1 MRQNL
6 YLYRRSCFDQLTKVE
21 GLSVEHSI
29 SIEEIGQRMKAF
41 RLGAGLTP
49 EELARKSGVSRAAI
63 YRYESG
69 NPARIDTLV
78 KIADLL
84 DVSLPTLL
92 GAGVEYIASAISFFE
107 RMRQLEENVDQITVL
122 FGPVSYL
129 LTTDLYDEYLPHV
142 LAESIPKDVDDH
154 EKALSDVDTLMG
166 ILRARKQSFRERAP
180 SIIGLISAAELNQF
194 LRVGFVGAH
203 NPPDVNVQQ
212 RRDVA
217 RTEIENIV
225 QILRSQPIGV
235 QLGVVVDSMPG
246 ASLQIF
252 KQANR
257 TSVGVSPFRLGAFAN
272 IRLGVATISSSPE
285 AIELYKSMTNQL
297 WMRSLKGEAAAD
309 FIERNVL
316 KCH

>member
-1 MRQNL
+1 MNH
-6 YLYRRSCFDQLTKVE
+6 
-21 GLSVEHSI
+21 GISV
-29 SIEEIGQRMKAF
+29 EEIGERMKAF

-49 EELARKSGVSRAAI
+49 EDLARRSGVSRAAI

-69 NPARIDTLV
+69 HPAKIDTLV

-84 DVSLPTLL
+84 EVSLPTLL

-129 LTTDLYDEYLPHV
+129 LTTDNYDEILPDV
-142 LAESIPKDVDDH
+142 LKESIPSNV
-154 EKALSDVDTLMG
+154 EGYTQALKEVDTLIE
-166 ILRARKQSFRERAP
+166 ILRARKNNYRKRMPNVIS
-180 SIIGLISAAELNQF
+180 LTSAAELNQF
-194 LRVGFVGAH
+194 LRLGFIGAH
-203 NPPDVNVQQ
+203 NPNGVDIEK
-212 RRDVA
+212 RRTSA
-217 RTEIENIV
+217 RIEIENIV
-225 QILRSQPIGV
+225 TLLRNQPIGV

-257 TSVGVSPFRLGAFAN
+257 KSVAVSPYRLGAFAN
-272 IRLGVATISSSPE
+272 IRLGVATISSAPD
-285 AIELYKSMTNQL
+285 ATELYQSVTNQL
-297 WMRSLKGEAAAD
+297 WSRSLKGDQAAD

-316 KCH
+316 S

>member
-1 MRQNL
+1 M
-6 YLYRRSCFDQLTKVE
+6 
-21 GLSVEHSI
+21 EHSI

-49 EELARKSGVSRAAI
+49 EELATKSGVSRAAI
-63 YRYESG
+63 YRCESG

-84 DVSLPTLL
+84 GVSLPTLL

-129 LTTDLYDEYLPHV
+129 LTTETYDEYLPKV
-142 LAESIPKDVDDH
+142 LMESIPNDVDDR
-154 EKALSDVDTLMG
+154 EKALRDVDVLIE
-166 ILRARKQSFRERAP
+166 ILHARKQSFRERAP
-180 SIIGLISAAELNQF
+180 NIIGLISAAELNQF
-194 LRVGFVGAH
+194 LRVGFAGAH

-225 QILRSQPIGV
+225 QILRNQPIGV

-246 ASLQIF
+246 ASLQMF

-285 AIELYKSMTNQL
+285 AVELYRTMTNQL

-309 FIERNVL
+309 FIERSVL
-316 KCH
+316 GF